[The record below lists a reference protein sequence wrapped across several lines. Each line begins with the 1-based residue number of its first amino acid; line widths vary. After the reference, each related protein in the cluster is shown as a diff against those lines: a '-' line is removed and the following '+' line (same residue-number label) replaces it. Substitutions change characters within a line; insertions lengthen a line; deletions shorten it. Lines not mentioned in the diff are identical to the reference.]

1 MKKEGTIG
9 EERSNDLQGTNDDE
23 RSTDGKQAKRE
34 VQIQNRGENHDARE
48 IHPVRGNQLRR
59 EIHFHGENHDA
70 REIHLDRGNR
80 AWRVNLKSE

>member
-34 VQIQNRGENHDARE
+34 RSTQ
-48 IHPVRGNQLRR
+48 
-59 EIHFHGENHDA
+59 
-70 REIHLDRGNR
+70 
-80 AWRVNLKSE
+80 SEGTN